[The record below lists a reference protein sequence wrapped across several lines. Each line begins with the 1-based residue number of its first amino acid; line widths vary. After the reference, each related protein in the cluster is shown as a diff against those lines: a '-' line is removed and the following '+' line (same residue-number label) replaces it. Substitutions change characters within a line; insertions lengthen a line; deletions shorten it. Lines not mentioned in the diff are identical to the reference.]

1 MGKESGNDL
10 IPIISATD
18 LCDRLM
24 TGIDFDMRVIGAGTI
39 GVLWVPVDMDMNP
52 SVVLIPPGLGC
63 SNIFKMTR
71 QDPGGEKLPVRNLA
85 AVFIQKLLYP
95 FMIHSC
101 HGYLLLS
108 FRILSGASEQ
118 K

>member
-24 TGIDFDMRVIGAGTI
+24 TGIDFDIRVIGAGTI
-39 GVLWVPVDMDMNP
+39 GVIWVPVDMDMNP

-63 SNIFKMTR
+63 SNIFKMTS

-85 AVFIQKLLYP
+85 AVFI
-95 FMIHSC
+95 
-101 HGYLLLS
+101 
-108 FRILSGASEQ
+108 
-118 K
+118 